1 MSAGL
6 TDLDLHSL
14 PREIPIFPLPGV
26 LLLPGAQLPLNIFE
40 PRYLNMVEAA
50 LASRSRLIGMV
61 QTRTDPGHPVPDST
75 PVYDVGCAGRIT
87 AFQEAD
93 DGRYLVTLTGL
104 IRFRIL
110 DDAVTEAGYRAARAD
125 YARFAE
131 DLQEDDGRIADRR
144 RLLETLEAYFK
155 LKGVDA
161 DWNAIEDASDE
172 AIVTSL
178 SMMCPFEARE
188 KQVLLETDGIEGRAE
203 LLATLMEIAIYGDPE
218 EANGPRH

>member
-6 TDLDLHSL
+6 KDLNLPSL

-26 LLLPGAQLPLNIFE
+26 LLLPAAQLPLNVFE
-40 PRYLNMVEAA
+40 PRYLTMVEDA
-50 LASRSRLIGMV
+50 LASPTRLIGMV
-61 QTRTDPGHPVPDST
+61 QTRTDPGHPVPDAT

-87 AFQEAD
+87 SFQETD
-93 DGRYLVTLTGL
+93 DGRYVITLTGL

-110 DDAVTEAGYRAARAD
+110 SDAVSAGGYRAAQVD
-125 YARFAE
+125 YERFADDLKE
-131 DLQEDDGRIADRR
+131 DESRIGDRP
-144 RLLETLEAYFK
+144 RLLEMLEGYFK
-155 LKGVDA
+155 LRGVEA
-161 DWNAIEDASDE
+161 DWNAIEEASDQ

-178 SMMCPFEARE
+178 AMMCPFEARE

-218 EANGPRH
+218 ETDTARH